1 LKTLHFDLDR
11 ALPRNLLWQVGGMV
25 VLGATAHLEGIVLTR
40 TAVTLASGA
49 SVNGRILAQTAVT
62 LDGSTV
68 VAPTP

>member
-1 LKTLHFDLDR
+1 
-11 ALPRNLLWQVGGMV
+11 MV
-25 VLGATAHLEGIVLTR
+25 VLGATAQLEDIVLTR